1 MFVIKSDF
9 MGSFKLGDN
18 INHSLRVLALLYNQQ
33 SNGTLKQQMLLCKPI
48 IIIIASVCEAVLYDF
63 HLRIRTY
70 TFEGVRNIAQEMMLY
85 VRSKKIDE
93 FAKYIASAKKHDL
106 FDAADTK
113 FYEALDSL
121 RKLRNRIH
129 IQNPKNHFEPDD
141 GNAFTLERQKI
152 AEKVLEKV
160 MKTMAS
166 KYSRDRNLCGYVADF
181 ELPWNEYFES
191 QELT

>member
-18 INHSLRVLALLYNQQ
+18 INHSLRVLALLYKQQ
-33 SNGTLKQQMLLCKPI
+33 SNGSPEQQSLLCKPI
-48 IIIIASVCEAVLYDF
+48 IILIASVCEAVLYDF
-63 HLRIRTY
+63 HLRLRTY
-70 TFEGVRNIAQEMMLY
+70 TFEGVKNIAQEMMVY

-106 FDAADTK
+106 FEASDTS

-141 GNAFTLERQKI
+141 RNAFTLKRQI
-152 AEKVLEKV
+152 TSEKVLEKV
-160 MKTMAS
+160 MKTMAT
-166 KYSRDRNLCGYVADF
+166 KYSRDRDRYGCVADF
-181 ELPWNEYFES
+181 KIPWNEHFES
-191 QELT
+191 Q